1 MAKMIDSDAH
11 VVEPR
16 ALWEE
21 YVEPAFRERI
31 PKLVKDACGS

>member
-1 MAKMIDSDAH
+1 MAKIIDSDAH